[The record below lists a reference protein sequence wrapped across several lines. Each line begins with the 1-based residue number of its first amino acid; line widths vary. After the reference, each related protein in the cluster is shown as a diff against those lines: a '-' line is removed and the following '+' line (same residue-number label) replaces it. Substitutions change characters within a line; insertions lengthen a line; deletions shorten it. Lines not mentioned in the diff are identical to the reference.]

1 MKSAVRVFP
10 NDAVNQPAVRNTHWT
25 VEVALP
31 ISKLMER
38 NPLARRPADGV
49 FWRVSAKASHFFER
63 ERKPR
68 IDFRSCSFLSGF
80 VVLKVNFSRVQW
92 GVVADGSGYE
102 KRPCCQSCATPGST
116 AEDNWVW
123 SKQGA
128 VAMHLPEVGEH
139 LVISTASYIISI
151 PSLIFLSDTCLVV
164 YRDGASCSFSRRNN
178 HVPTLIIMPSGH
190 PVAPRWRYIMQ

>member
-10 NDAVNQPAVRNTHWT
+10 KDAVNQPAVRNTHWT

-31 ISKLMER
+31 MSKLMKR

-49 FWRVSAKASHFFER
+49 FWRV
-63 ERKPR
+63 
-68 IDFRSCSFLSGF
+68 
-80 VVLKVNFSRVQW
+80 NFSRVQW
-92 GVVADGSGYE
+92 GVTTADGSGYE
-102 KRPCCQSCATPGST
+102 KRPCCQSCATPGSA

-139 LVISTASYIISI
+139 RAITTVKCII
-151 PSLIFLSDTCLVV
+151 LIV
-164 YRDGASCSFSRRNN
+164 R
-178 HVPTLIIMPSGH
+178 LILC
-190 PVAPRWRYIMQ
+190 A